1 MNTIT
6 VIVDIASLEIPYGC
20 YYIALSVCGVPY
32 FSNLFDYREEH
43 ECTKLVTGSDTGY
56 SLGFLFAGGFNLQAR
71 VKCLSINP
79 KFPIRQ
85 STKLYSDGVRARG
98 FGERDEVWEALFDV
112 YGAAEYRTLSA
123 MLLCDT
129 FKIDGKEWF
138 FEGKELNPIWDKEGK
153 YDVAQ
158 CSIELFKQATIFKG
172 GCGAEDV
179 IPVNLCD
186 GKYPIPSISGDTVG
200 CVGIDMNLILSDSGP
215 YAGGGLYKLYNPNGE
230 EIYFSN
236 GPSIYTL
243 INPYRK
249 MNGIYTLKITTG
261 DGCSAT
267 TEQFIQVFTGFN
279 SVTVID
285 VIHPT
290 VGNSDGG
297 FTVLVTENFDSP
309 PPYDFTI
316 DYINFNSDGIFTDL
330 AAGTYTIG
338 IADGNGCTYTFQ
350 YELTEI

>member
-1 MNTIT
+1 M
-6 VIVDIASLEIPYGC
+6 
-20 YYIALSVCGVPY
+20 
-32 FSNLFDYREEH
+32 
-43 ECTKLVTGSDTGY
+43 
-56 SLGFLFAGGFNLQAR
+56 
-71 VKCLSINP
+71 
-79 KFPIRQ
+79 
-85 STKLYSDGVRARG
+85 RARG

-179 IPVNLCD
+179 IPVNLCE
-186 GKYPIPSISGDTVG
+186 GKLPMPEISGDLFG
-200 CVGIDMNLILSDSGP
+200 CAGIDMNLVLSDSSP
-215 YAGGGLYKLYNPNGE
+215 LAGGGHYVLYDPSGRQ
-230 EIYFSN
+230 IYS
-236 GPSIYTL
+236 GYGSSIFTL
-243 INPYRK
+243 TNTVRA
-249 MNGIYTLKITTG
+249 MQGNYTLKITTG
-261 DGCSAT
+261 SGCSAT
-267 TEQFIQVFTGFN
+267 VEQFIQIFSGFN
-279 SVTVID
+279 GATVID

-297 FTVLVTENFDSP
+297 FTVLVTENLDSP
-309 PPYDFTI
+309 PPYSFTI

-338 IADGNGCTYTFQ
+338 IADSNGCTYTFQ

>member
-1 MNTIT
+1 M
-6 VIVDIASLEIPYGC
+6 
-20 YYIALSVCGVPY
+20 
-32 FSNLFDYREEH
+32 
-43 ECTKLVTGSDTGY
+43 
-56 SLGFLFAGGFNLQAR
+56 
-71 VKCLSINP
+71 
-79 KFPIRQ
+79 
-85 STKLYSDGVRARG
+85 RARG

-186 GKYPIPSISGDTVG
+186 GKYPIPSISGDIVG
-200 CVGIDMNLILSDSGP
+200 CAGIDMNLVLSDSGP

-230 EIYFSN
+230 EIYASN

-243 INPYRK
+243 INPSRA
-249 MNGIYTLKITTG
+249 MSGNFTLKIIYG

-267 TEQFIQVFTGFN
+267 TEQFIHVFKGFN

>member
-1 MNTIT
+1 
-6 VIVDIASLEIPYGC
+6 
-20 YYIALSVCGVPY
+20 
-32 FSNLFDYREEH
+32 
-43 ECTKLVTGSDTGY
+43 
-56 SLGFLFAGGFNLQAR
+56 
-71 VKCLSINP
+71 
-79 KFPIRQ
+79 
-85 STKLYSDGVRARG
+85 
-98 FGERDEVWEALFDV
+98 
-112 YGAAEYRTLSA
+112 

-200 CVGIDMNLILSDSGP
+200 CAGIDMNLVLSDSSP
-215 YAGGGLYKLYNPNGE
+215 LAGGGIYQLFNPSGE
-230 EIYFSN
+230 EIYAGN
-236 GPSIYTL
+236 GSSIYTL
-243 INPYRK
+243 TNPYRT
-249 MNGIYTLKITTG
+249 MSGIYTLKITYG

-267 TEQFIQVFTGFN
+267 TEQFIQVFSGFN
-279 SVTVID
+279 GATVID

-297 FTVLVTENFDSP
+297 FTVLVTENLDAP
-309 PPYDFTI
+309 PPYGYTI
-316 DYINFNSDGIFTDL
+316 DFINFNSDGIFSGL
-330 AAGTYTIG
+330 PAGTYTIY
-338 IADGNGCTYTFQ
+338 IVDTNGCQFNLTYT
-350 YELTEI
+350 LTEI